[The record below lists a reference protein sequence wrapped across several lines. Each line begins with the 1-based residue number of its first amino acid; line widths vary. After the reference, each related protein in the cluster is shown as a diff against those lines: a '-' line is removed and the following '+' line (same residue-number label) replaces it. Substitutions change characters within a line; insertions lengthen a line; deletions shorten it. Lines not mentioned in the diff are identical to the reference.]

1 MNQDLKMANELLDA
15 EMECFLQLDEQ
26 VFLVGG
32 PDVHDKHLYVLGSLN
47 RYVKKYKDHRISVLF
62 RTNIYKNLGIYF
74 PKLNLNSRTR
84 KCRLGRLN
92 LYFDTIQSRGSGLR
106 EKYAV
111 AIIYPAASMIQPD
124 KDFKLINN
132 LKSRVKKIILVT
144 AQEQT
149 FVGIERLEKVA
160 DRVFIREYVGE
171 NYFIK

>member
-1 MNQDLKMANELLDA
+1 MSHDLETANELLDA
-15 EMECFLQLDEQ
+15 EVKCFLQSDEQ
-26 VFLVGG
+26 IMLIGG
-32 PDVHDKHLYVLGSLN
+32 PDVHDKHLYLLGSLN
-47 RYVKKYKDHRISVLF
+47 RYVKKYKTHRISVLF
-62 RTNIYKNLGIYF
+62 RTNIYKNLSDYF
-74 PKLNLNSRTR
+74 PKLDLNSKTR
-84 KCRLGRLN
+84 KCRTGLLD

-111 AIIYPAASMIQPD
+111 AIIYPAASMIQTD

-149 FVGIERLEKVA
+149 FGGIERLEKVA